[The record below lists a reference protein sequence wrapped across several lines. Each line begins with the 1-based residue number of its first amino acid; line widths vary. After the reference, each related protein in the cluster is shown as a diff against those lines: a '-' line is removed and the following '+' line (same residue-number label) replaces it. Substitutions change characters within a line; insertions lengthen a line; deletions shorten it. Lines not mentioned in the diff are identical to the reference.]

1 MRTTRRALCAISIT
15 IASILALSCNNAY
28 GVFQSVQLEKKQVGT
43 SVFQETTVYN
53 VFRLN
58 GYYYAATASLNRTPV
73 GEDSWST
80 LPING
85 STAYSLRS
93 AVLAGS
99 TIYVLIETGIEPNS
113 TISVYSS
120 TDGNTWGAP
129 LSSQPGY
136 SSPMNNYDALFATS
150 DGNVYAEN
158 HSYDPNPTDPTN
170 PGNSIYTLYYF
181 NGSVFVQATGV
192 IPGTNMTIR
201 GVVWDNTNYWFA
213 SEDKLYTGDK
223 TGVMCS
229 SVTSSGPFAGM
240 NGTIWGISIS
250 SSNNLYVTTKNGYIY
265 RNDEKSANPVG
276 LPLTQVVEVPS
287 AAGQILLVGTDAIPP
302 TSVISSA
309 PAQGYYE
316 CNVGTFPNGFV
327 SGGSGVV
334 DSNSSI
340 YSTTVSI
347 APVHSF
353 FYDGDAT
360 SGRLFVC
367 VSPGTSST
375 SYYGLYESDWNGTSW
390 SGWAAR

>member
-1 MRTTRRALCAISIT
+1 
-15 IASILALSCNNAY
+15 
-28 GVFQSVQLEKKQVGT
+28 
-43 SVFQETTVYN
+43 
-53 VFRLN
+53 
-58 GYYYAATASLNRTPV
+58 
-73 GEDSWST
+73 
-80 LPING
+80 
-85 STAYSLRS
+85 
-93 AVLAGS
+93 
-99 TIYVLIETGIEPNS
+99 
-113 TISVYSS
+113 
-120 TDGNTWGAP
+120 
-129 LSSQPGY
+129 
-136 SSPMNNYDALFATS
+136 
-150 DGNVYAEN
+150 
-158 HSYDPNPTDPTN
+158 
-170 PGNSIYTLYYF
+170 
-181 NGSVFVQATGV
+181 
-192 IPGTNMTIR
+192 
-201 GVVWDNTNYWFA
+201 
-213 SEDKLYTGDK
+213 
-223 TGVMCS
+223 
-229 SVTSSGPFAGM
+229 M
-240 NGTIWGISIS
+240 NGTIWGISYIS
-250 SSNNLYVTTKNGYIY
+250 SSNHLYVTTKSGYIY
-265 RNDEKSANPVG
+265 RNGVVTAANPAG